1 MRVKIDSKLISP
13 SNLNHMNNAVNFKIN
28 RCVNGIHSY
37 VSYVFDRIKN
47 NFVAGHYVGIL
58 DEDDSED
65 GCNDLMIFSI
75 RHISC

>member
-1 MRVKIDSKLISP
+1 MESIL
-13 SNLNHMNNAVNFKIN
+13 M
-28 RCVNGIHSY
+28 
-37 VSYVFDRIKN
+37 YVFDRIKN

-65 GCNDLMIFSI
+65 GCNDLMMFSI